1 MKSNKENGITL
12 VALVVT
18 IVVLLIIAGIGINTG
33 MSGLEKV
40 KLEEIRTNMLLIEA
54 KAREYV
60 EEANFKIGKE
70 TDTTKIQEIKNEIY
84 VTNNKLE
91 EANATNVSN
100 NPGNISLENCYV
112 VTQDT
117 LNLWG
122 LSKIKLSDNEKYLI
136 KFNESEMKVE
146 IYNTNG
152 YDGKYS
158 LSEIESN
165 S

>member
-1 MKSNKENGITL
+1 MNLNKENGITL

-18 IVVLLIIAGIGINTG
+18 VIVLLIIAGIGINTG
-33 MSGLEKV
+33 MSSLEKV
-40 KLEEIRTNMLLIEA
+40 ELEEIRTNMLLIQA

-70 TDTTKIQEIKNEIY
+70 TDETKIQEIKKEIY
-84 VTNNKLE
+84 VTNNKLK
-91 EANATNVSN
+91 EANTTNVPN
-100 NPGNISLENCYV
+100 NPGGINLENCYV
-112 VTQDT
+112 LTQET
-117 LNLWG
+117 LDLWG
-122 LSKIKLSDNEKYLI
+122 LNKIKLSDNEKYLI

-152 YDGKYS
+152 YDGEYS
-158 LSEIESN
+158 LSEIELN

>member
-1 MKSNKENGITL
+1 MNFNKENGITL

-18 IVVLLIIAGIGINTG
+18 VVVLLIIAGIGINTG
-33 MSGLEKV
+33 MTSLKKV
-40 KLEEIRTNMLLIEA
+40 ELEEIRTNMLLIQA

-70 TDTTKIQEIKNEIY
+70 TDATKIQEIKKEIY

-91 EANATNVSN
+91 EANTTNVPN
-100 NPGNISLENCYV
+100 NPGSISLENCYI
-112 VTQDT
+112 VTQET
-117 LNLWG
+117 INLWG
-122 LSKIKLSDNEKYLI
+122 LKEIKIDNNERYLVEF
-136 KFNESEMKVE
+136 KENEMEVE
-146 IYNTNG
+146 IYNTKG
-152 YDGKYS
+152 YNGKYS

>member
-1 MKSNKENGITL
+1 MNFNKENGITL

-18 IVVLLIIAGIGINTG
+18 IIVLLIIAGIGINTG
-33 MSGLEKV
+33 MSSLEKV
-40 KLEEIRTNMLLIEA
+40 KLEELRTNMLLIEA
-54 KAREYV
+54 KAREYL

-70 TDTTKIQEIKNEIY
+70 TDITKIQEIKNEIY

-91 EANATNVSN
+91 KANNTNVSN
-100 NPGNISLENCYV
+100 NQGNINLENCYV
-112 VTQDT
+112 VTQES

-122 LSKIKLSDNEKYLI
+122 LNEIKLNNNEKYLVEF
-136 KFNESEMKVE
+136 KENEMKVE

-152 YDGKYS
+152 YNGKYS

>member
-1 MKSNKENGITL
+1 MNFNKENGITL

-18 IVVLLIIAGIGINTG
+18 VIVLLIIAGIGINTG
-33 MSGLEKV
+33 MSSLEKV
-40 KLEEIRTNMLLIEA
+40 KLEELRTNMLLIEA
-54 KAREYV
+54 KAREYL

-91 EANATNVSN
+91 KADNTNVPN
-100 NPGNISLENCYV
+100 NPGSINLEKCYI
-112 VTQDT
+112 VTQET
-117 LNLWG
+117 MNLWG
-122 LSKIKLSDNEKYLI
+122 LKEIKIDNNERYLVEF
-136 KFNESEMKVE
+136 KENEMEVE
-146 IYNTNG
+146 IYNTKG
-152 YDGKYS
+152 YNGKYS